1 MNSVKEQKCVTR
13 NRKERNRQSQAAFRF
28 RRKKYIKE
36 LEESIMRMNNS
47 NKRLNQELER
57 TVHRAEK
64 AERQCLELYEE
75 LHSLRKLTN
84 RLFEENKQLTQY
96 CSSMTANP
104 LFISH
109 NMVSNDHIGKSF
121 K

>member
-1 MNSVKEQKCVTR
+1 MDSVKEQKCVTG

-36 LEESIMRMNNS
+36 LEESIMRMHNS
-47 NKRLNQELER
+47 TKRLNQELER
-57 TVHRAEK
+57 TVHRAEN
-64 AERQCLELYEE
+64 AERRCLALYEE
-75 LHSLRKLTN
+75 LYSLRKLTN

-104 LFISH
+104 LFMSH
-109 NMVSNDHIGKSF
+109 NMVSNDHIGKF
-121 K
+121 F